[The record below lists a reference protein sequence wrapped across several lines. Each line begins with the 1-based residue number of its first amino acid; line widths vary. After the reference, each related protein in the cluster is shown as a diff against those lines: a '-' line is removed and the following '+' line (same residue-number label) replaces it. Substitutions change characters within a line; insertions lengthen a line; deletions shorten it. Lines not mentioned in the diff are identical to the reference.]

1 MRSRHIF
8 FAKFTQIRINPSWD
22 PIIRPARKGGYFFR
36 VQLLKTHR
44 IMKLKHIF
52 ISLFVVMFLAACAT
66 KPGVTPGSL
75 PVESGEEL
83 FSRAEKLFDARAYDE
98 AATLYDEYFSRYA
111 DNPLAAAAL
120 MKIGILHALSGDYDK
135 ARAAYRKIISDY
147 PSSSFVPDALVEDL
161 FTYFQEKRYQ
171 DVIQLAPDI
180 LQRIDSSA
188 HILRTYA
195 LLGDTYMAMGSP
207 IDAIDY
213 YARAR
218 EYAAAVEQ
226 EAVTGKLQEAIARLD
241 SADIAIL
248 INHPDENLPMDYLM
262 FQLGL
267 NYAMEEKYDDALTIL
282 AEFIDRYPEHDNRIL
297 VESLIEEIKKNAV
310 FNRYTIGCL
319 LPLSG
324 PYEVFGNR
332 ALKGIELALAQYSSQ
347 NDTPP
352 INIIVKD
359 TGADPDKAM
368 MALQELYH
376 DQVAAILGP
385 IVTSEI
391 AGREAQQMGIPI
403 ITFTQKDNIPE
414 IGDKVFRN
422 FITPSMQVQ
431 AITSFTVQSLGLSRF
446 AILYPDETY
455 GLTYMNLFWD
465 KLLELGG
472 TVVGVQ
478 SYKPSQTDF
487 MDPIK
492 KLVGLYHEIPE
503 DLKPENDPNIASED
517 DEASGQANEQAL
529 KNDDEEAQRE
539 EEEKEEPK
547 PIVDFDAVFIP
558 DSPGKVGQI
567 VPQLAYFDIKDV
579 YLIGTNLWH
588 SDSLIKI
595 ADQYVQGAVMP
606 DGFFAESTSP
616 KVQEF
621 VKVFEETYQET
632 PDFVAAVVYDSA
644 MILFNVVSRPH
655 IRYRTEIRDE
665 LFNLENFPGV
675 TGITR
680 FDENGDVL
688 KKMHLLRIKGKRFVE
703 LE

>member
-1 MRSRHIF
+1 MQFLKKH
-8 FAKFTQIRINPSWD
+8 
-22 PIIRPARKGGYFFR
+22 RP
-36 VQLLKTHR
+36 
-44 IMKLKHIF
+44 MKLKHIF
-52 ISLFVVMFLAACAT
+52 ISLCAVIFLAACTA
-66 KPGVTPGSL
+66 KPGVSPDTSPAERGD
-75 PVESGEEL
+75 EL
-83 FSRAEKLFDARAYDE
+83 FSKAEKLFDARAYNE
-98 AATLYDEYFSRYA
+98 AAVLYDEYFSRYA
-111 DNPLAAAAL
+111 DKPLAAAAL
-120 MKIGILHALSGDYDK
+120 MKIGIIHALSGDYEN
-135 ARAAYRKIISDY
+135 ARGTYRKIVSEY
-147 PSSSFVPDALVEDL
+147 PSSSFVPDALVEGL
-161 FTYFQEKRYQ
+161 FTYFQEGRYQ
-171 DVIQLAPDI
+171 DVIELAPDI
-180 LQRIDSSA
+180 LQRIDSRA
-188 HILRTYA
+188 HISRIHT

-207 IDAIDY
+207 IDAIDS

-218 EYAAAVEQ
+218 EYATAAEH
-226 EAVTGKLQEAIARLD
+226 EAVTVKLQESIARLD

-248 INHPDENLPMDYLM
+248 VNHPDENLPLDFLM
-262 FQLGL
+262 YQLGL
-267 NYAMEEKYDDALTIL
+267 NYAMEEQYDDALTIL
-282 AEFIDRYPEHDNRIL
+282 SEFLDRYPVHENRIL
-297 VESLIEEIKKNAV
+297 VESLIDEIKKNAV

-332 ALKGIELALAQYSSQ
+332 ALKGIELALAQFSSQ
-347 NDTPP
+347 SDGPP

-359 TGADPDKAM
+359 TAADPDKTM
-368 MALQELYH
+368 MALEELYH

-422 FITPSMQVQ
+422 FITPDMQVQ
-431 AITSFTVQSLGLSRF
+431 AIASFTVQSLGLSRF

-472 TVVGVQ
+472 SVVGVQ
-478 SYKPSQTDF
+478 SYKPKQTDF

-492 KLVGLYHEIPE
+492 KLVGIYYEIPE
-503 DLKPENDPNIASED
+503 DLKPENDPDIASEED
-517 DEASGQANEQAL
+517 VTPGESEDQAPEIGDQEA
-529 KNDDEEAQRE
+529 KDE
-539 EEEKEEPK
+539 EEEPE

-567 VPQLAYFDIKDV
+567 VPQLAYFDVRDV
-579 YLIGTNLWH
+579 YLLGTNLWH

-606 DGFFAESTSP
+606 DGFYAQSDSP
-616 KVQEF
+616 VVQEF
-621 VKVFEETYQET
+621 AKVFEETYQET

-644 MILFNVVSRPH
+644 MILFDVVSRSH
-655 IRYRTEIRDE
+655 IRYRTEIRDD
-665 LFNLENFPGV
+665 LLNLENFPGV

-688 KKMHLLRIKGKRFVE
+688 KKMHLLRIKGKKFVE
-703 LE
+703 LK